1 MTKEEIK
8 AYMGLNKKFIEDCKR
23 VKKIF
28 SDLKDEGGNICFADT
43 FYCEDDEVAWRGVE
57 TGSYQYYE
65 EHNGYF
71 PIKYLSFT
79 DDELRKVVEKEN
91 EEYRRMLE
99 KERKEKEKAET
110 EKRRKLFE
118 TLKKEFD

>member
-1 MTKEEIK
+1 MTQEELEEIK
-8 AYMGLNKKFIEDCKR
+8 ELEKKI
-23 VKKIF
+23 KKIF
-28 SDLKDEGGNICFADT
+28 SDLKDEGGYICFADT
-43 FYCEDDEVAWRGVE
+43 FYCEDDEVAWHGVE

-71 PIKYLSFT
+71 PIEYLSFT
-79 DDELRKVVEKEN
+79 DDELRDEVVKKN
-91 EEYRRMLE
+91 IEYKKRLE
-99 KERKEKEKAET
+99 KEREEKEKAET

>member
-1 MTKEEIK
+1 MTTEEIK
-8 AYMGLNKKFIEDCKR
+8 AYTELNEKFIKDCER

-28 SDLKDEGGNICFADT
+28 TDLEDVGGYIHFADT
-43 FYCEDDEVAWRGVE
+43 FYCEDDEVAWHGVE

-91 EEYRRMLE
+91 KEYRRMLE